1 LAGPKVAVVV
11 GSKSDLPVMERTF
24 KLLDR
29 FGIGYTNHVMSAHR
43 SPDKVREF
51 ARTAASRG
59 LKVIIAAAGMAA
71 HLPGVI
77 AAQTPL
83 PVIGVP
89 LPASALEGVD
99 ALYSI
104 VQMPSG
110 VPVAAMAVGAAG
122 AHNAAVLAAEIL
134 ALSDAGLRKKILAYK
149 RSLAG

>member
-29 FGIGYTNHVMSAHR
+29 FGITYTNHVMSAHR

-51 ARTAASRG
+51 ARTAARRG

-122 AHNAAVLAAEIL
+122 AHNAAVFAAEIL
-134 ALSDAGLRKKILAYK
+134 ALSDAGLRKRILAYK